1 MIKVNVFVEDKNWK
15 KYFKNPHIYLEKK
28 VNILKKKTNFFKS
41 NIFDFSILLSNS
53 VEIRKL
59 NKKFRNKNKSTDV
72 LSFPFYENFFLSRLK
87 RKKKKIYL
95 GDIIINLNKI
105 DKKNFEREFNKLW
118 IHGLLHLFGHNHK
131 KNKDYVKMLKFEK
144 NFINLVNPND

>member
-72 LSFPFYENFFLSRLK
+72 LSFPFYDEKNLK
-87 RKKKKIYL
+87 KIIKKEKEIYL
-95 GDIIINLNKI
+95 GDMIVNLNKI
-105 DKKNFEREFNKLW
+105 KYKKNKSKFLEEFNKLW
-118 IHGLLHLFGHNHK
+118 IHGLVHLFGYKHK
-131 KNKDYVKMLKFEK
+131 KIKI
-144 NFINLVNPND
+144 FI